1 MKKISGCYLHAENLI
16 VTEGCGDNHLLQ
28 ILEFVESDFHEIPW
42 YALLCTSNSH
52 IFFSLFEIMEI
63 TFSSNGHTVFTLCPV
78 LWTGTAW
85 HHDVV
90 YADDISSWT
99 IDEMIRLRDSW
110 EYAY

>member
-1 MKKISGCYLHAENLI
+1 MDETIRNINTFREHDIIYSWNGGNC
-16 VTEGCGDNHLLQ
+16 
-28 ILEFVESDFHEIPW
+28 ES
-42 YALLCTSNSH
+42 
-52 IFFSLFEIMEI
+52 FEIMEI

-85 HHDVV
+85 HRDVV

>member
-1 MKKISGCYLHAENLI
+1 MENSLRNINTFSTNDIIYCWNSGNC
-16 VTEGCGDNHLLQ
+16 
-28 ILEFVESDFHEIPW
+28 ES
-42 YALLCTSNSH
+42 Y
-52 IFFSLFEIMEI
+52 EIMEI
-63 TFSSNGHTVFTLCPV
+63 YFSTNGHTVFTLCPV
-78 LWTGTAW
+78 LWTGNAW